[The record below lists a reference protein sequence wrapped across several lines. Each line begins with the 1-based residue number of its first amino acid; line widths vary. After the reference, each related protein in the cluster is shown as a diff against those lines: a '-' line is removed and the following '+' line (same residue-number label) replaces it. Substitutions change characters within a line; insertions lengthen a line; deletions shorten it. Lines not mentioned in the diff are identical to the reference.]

1 MFFWRDFARLWGRKM
16 VLHQIHLRAAIDR
29 FLRLLSL
36 NKPFSVSLTPL
47 LLRQI
52 KYKSICKRLHKPGNI
67 AGVPDP
73 RNVLLMN
80 RWRNSSPAVSSD
92 GQRAKIPHNYRGP
105 SFTSVSFSP
114 GWRGREKQR
123 QLTPLN
129 NSVLAKNP
137 WRSWIFSAKLKLARF
152 FISHEEPPGWPRRF
166 WRWIRR

>member
-92 GQRAKIPHNYRGP
+92 GQRAKIPHNYRGRP
-105 SFTSVSFSP
+105 RT
-114 GWRGREKQR
+114 RES
-123 QLTPLN
+123 TPANAN

-137 WRSWIFSAKLKLARF
+137 WKSWIFWAEPKSARIF
-152 FISHEEPPGWPRRF
+152 TSHEEPSGIRNHRRF